1 MHWLYCSFPEHH
13 QSIHSI
19 LPAVSPRSGLC
30 VTFNYVISPI
40 RGKCGLSSEMRPTCG
55 PFNQFGPHADQIR
68 SCGPLWKHCL
78 FHPPS
83 AFRKL
88 IRFSIGESI
97 YILYI
102 FQRAQQ
108 TLGDLNK
115 MIFDGPSIRNTWQ
128 KIQIYFLQYG
138 QKELP
143 SCFWQTKF
151 SLHCI
156 FLAPLLGQ
164 LSVPG
169 SK

>member
-1 MHWLYCSFPEHH
+1 M
-13 QSIHSI
+13 
-19 LPAVSPRSGLC
+19 
-30 VTFNYVISPI
+30 
-40 RGKCGLSSEMRPTCG
+40 KCG

-108 TLGDLNK
+108 TLGDINK

-138 QKELP
+138 QWELP
-143 SCFWQTKF
+143 FCFWQSF
-151 SLHCI
+151 PYIAYFLHHSLASWVY
-156 FLAPLLGQ
+156 LGASNEEKQTWYYNLLVAVSLEEPSDLWHQGIIGVGVAQ
-164 LSVPG
+164 
-169 SK
+169 

>member
-1 MHWLYCSFPEHH
+1 
-13 QSIHSI
+13 
-19 LPAVSPRSGLC
+19 
-30 VTFNYVISPI
+30 
-40 RGKCGLSSEMRPTCG
+40 MRPTCG

-108 TLGDLNK
+108 TLGDINK

-128 KIQIYFLQYG
+128 KNTDI
-138 QKELP
+138 LP
-143 SCFWQTKF
+143 SVWTMGVAFLLLTNQVFPTLHISCTTPWPAECTWVQVMKKKQTWYYNLLVAV
-151 SLHCI
+151 SLEEPSDLWHQGI
-156 FLAPLLGQ
+156 IGVGVAQ
-164 LSVPG
+164 
-169 SK
+169 